1 MLIVQVE
8 RVTGGG
14 RLHARVGGLLLSPD
28 GEVGCG
34 LVEEEG
40 LVVSVGKSGV
50 DTGLFRQLGK
60 WGILSSVRQ

>member
-28 GEVGCG
+28 GKMESG

-50 DTGLFRQLGK
+50 DTGLLRQLGK
-60 WGILSSVRQ
+60 RGILSNIY